1 MYKKEKHMLLLLLLL
16 LLLLFLLLKVA
27 RKMSFGESLL
37 SYYIFYMS

>member
-1 MYKKEKHMLLLLLLL
+1 MGQFNVQKRKTYIAVVTVT
-16 LLLLFLLLKVA
+16 LLLKVA

>member
-1 MYKKEKHMLLLLLLL
+1 MYKKEKHILLL

>member
-1 MYKKEKHMLLLLLLL
+1 MYKKEKHILLLLL

>member
-1 MYKKEKHMLLLLLLL
+1 MYKKEKHVLLLLL
-16 LLLLFLLLKVA
+16 LLLLFLLQVA